1 MNEYR
6 PREDYRAF
14 NRPPRRLNW
23 LAVFLF
29 LSGLAIGTLMPG
41 TRAEHVAEQPVQKP
55 VVAEAQTLPA
65 PDPSSA
71 INYDRIVSAT
81 AKKAMPAVVTIHVSS
96 TVVVRYRDPFFDL
109 FYGPQRRNI
118 SGMGSGV
125 IIDPDGLIITNNHVA
140 TVEGRAGEIDVF
152 LTDGRHFKAKVVR
165 DFPDQDL
172 ALLSIDGKNLPY
184 LEFGQSGTVEPGQ
197 TVLAIGNPFGDKLSG
212 GLSYSEPT
220 VTRGIIS
227 ATSRNL
233 TIPLSSGGERYL
245 RNMLQT
251 DASINPG
258 NSGGALID
266 LNGKLIGINTVIMSN
281 DSQVS
286 VGIGFAIPSDRVK
299 LILDS
304 FRNRDARGAWYTG
317 ISVQDITPDIAREIG
332 YKGEGG
338 SVITKVEDG
347 SPGEKSGLKP
357 GDVIVRVNG
366 FAVRTKDELS
376 SMFRGSV
383 PGETFR
389 LTVVRGGKTSE
400 FTLRLGSK

>member
-1 MNEYR
+1 MNEHPPY
-6 PREDYRAF
+6 EDYRAF
-14 NRPPRRLNW
+14 KRPPRRLNW
-23 LAVFLF
+23 LSAFLF
-29 LSGLAIGTLMPG
+29 IAGLALGTLMPG
-41 TRAEHVAEQPVQKP
+41 RETERVVEQSSVRP

-71 INYDRIVSAT
+71 INFDRIVSAT
-81 AKKAMPAVVTIHVSS
+81 ARKAMPAVVTIHVSG
-96 TVVVRYRDPFFDL
+96 TVTVRFRDPFFDL
-109 FYGPQRRNI
+109 YYGTQRRNI

-125 IIDPDGLIITNNHVA
+125 IIDPDGLVITNNHVINVGSK
-140 TVEGRAGEIDVF
+140 TTDIFVF
-152 LTDGRHFKAKVVR
+152 LTDGRKFKAEVVR

-172 ALLSIDGKNLPY
+172 ALLSIKGNDLPF
-184 LEFGQSGTVEPGQ
+184 LEFGASGMIEPGQ

-233 TIPLSSGGERYL
+233 TIPTNEGGVRYL

-251 DASINPG
+251 DAAINQG

-266 LNGKLIGINTVIMSN
+266 LNGKLVGINAAIMSN
-281 DSQVS
+281 DGQVS

-299 LILDS
+299 LILDN
-304 FRNRDARGAWYTG
+304 FRNKDAVGAWYTG
-317 ISVQDITPDIAREIG
+317 ISVQDLTPDIRREIG
-332 YKGEGG
+332 FKGEEGA
-338 SVITKVEDG
+338 VITKVEDG
-347 SPGEKSGLKP
+347 SPATKSGLKP
-357 GDVIVRVNG
+357 GDVITRVNG

-383 PGETFR
+383 PGEIFKLTIVRDGRTFESN
-389 LTVVRGGKTSE
+389 LK
-400 FTLRLGSK
+400 LGSK